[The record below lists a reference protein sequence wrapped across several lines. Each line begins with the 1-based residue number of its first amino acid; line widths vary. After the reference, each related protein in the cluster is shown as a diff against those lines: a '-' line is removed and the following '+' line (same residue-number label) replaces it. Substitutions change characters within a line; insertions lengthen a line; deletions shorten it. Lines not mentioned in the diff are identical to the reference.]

1 MPLVA
6 NGVIADYH
14 NEGLQKTIQPLVVFA
29 NRRTREYYSV
39 KMQGKSAVSTVA
51 SIKKIWDRYF
61 PADPF
66 DYFFLDE
73 FFNRQYAEN
82 KRFGEVFGL
91 FAILAIG
98 IACFGLLGLSAYNVL
113 QRTKEIGVRKVLG
126 ASVNSLVLTLSKDY
140 LVLVAF
146 AFVIAIP
153 ITGLAMNSWLQ
164 DFAYRTSIPWWIYA
178 LAGVLAI
185 LIALLTVGFQ
195 ALKAALANPINS
207 LRTE

>member
-1 MPLVA
+1 M
-6 NGVIADYH
+6 
-14 NEGLQKTIQPLVVFA
+14 
-29 NRRTREYYSV
+29 
-39 KMQGKSAVSTVA
+39 STVA
-51 SIKKIWDRYF
+51 SINKIWDRFF
-61 PADPF
+61 PGDPF

-82 KRFGEVFGL
+82 KRFGAVFGL

-126 ASVNSLVLTLSKDY
+126 ASVNSLVLTLSKDF

-153 ITGLAMNSWLQ
+153 ITMLAMNNWLQ
-164 DFAYRTSIPWWIYA
+164 DFAYRTSIPWWLYA
-178 LAGVLAI
+178 LAGVFAF

-195 ALKAALANPINS
+195 SLKAAIANPINS